1 MASINKILLFD
12 HGEALQ
18 ARDLMPHHYENQ
30 ITRPALLMP
39 YIGNAR
45 DARNAFADVQ
55 GPVEFKP
62 AAGPHPARQRN
73 RRQKYAAAGVPV
85 YSKLALAMPRQEIQ
99 PMPEW
104 RQRVAEWISGSALRI
119 FAVESGREKG
129 GGRGRH
135 FVFCGLRAPDPFPQV
150 YDIHLT
156 QYMTNQ
162 NLGFL
167 GVGRMGGRMAR
178 RLIQAGFAL
187 TIYDTS
193 EAVMEP
199 FLQMGAKR
207 AGSPAEVASAAEI
220 VLGSLP
226 TPQVVHSA
234 ALGPNGIAEGS
245 RVKIFVDTSTTGA
258 TYAKRVAEGLA
269 AKGIA
274 AVDAPVSGG
283 LGGAERGTLA
293 VMVSCSDETFE
304 IVKPVLIHLG
314 KLFLVGSQP
323 GQGQTM
329 KLLNNLLSATAMAIS
344 SEAVVMGVKAGLD
357 PKQIVEVIN
366 SGTGRNSA
374 TEDKI
379 PRFVIPRTFNL
390 GFAIG
395 LLNKDIRLCMEEAD
409 ALGVPMVVGSA
420 VKQLLAI
427 TVGSEGVDADMSEIV
442 KPVERWAGVRVGG
455 EAAGQGKA

>member
-1 MASINKILLFD
+1 MTD
-12 HGEALQ
+12 
-18 ARDLMPHHYENQ
+18 
-30 ITRPALLMP
+30 
-39 YIGNAR
+39 
-45 DARNAFADVQ
+45 RNV
-55 GPVEFKP
+55 
-62 AAGPHPARQRN
+62 
-73 RRQKYAAAGVPV
+73 
-85 YSKLALAMPRQEIQ
+85 
-99 PMPEW
+99 
-104 RQRVAEWISGSALRI
+104 
-119 FAVESGREKG
+119 
-129 GGRGRH
+129 
-135 FVFCGLRAPDPFPQV
+135 
-150 YDIHLT
+150 
-156 QYMTNQ
+156 
-162 NLGFL
+162 GFI
-167 GVGRMGGRMAR
+167 GVGRMGGRMAH
-178 RLIQAGFAL
+178 RLIKAGY
-187 TIYDTS
+187 TVTVYDTS
-193 EAVMEP
+193 EPIIKP
-199 FLQMGAKR
+199 FVEAGAKR
-207 AGSPAEVASAAEI
+207 AYSPAEVASAAEV
-220 VLGSLP
+220 VLASLP
-226 TPQVVHSA
+226 TPPVVQA
-234 ALGPNGIAEGS
+234 VALGPKGIVEGS
-245 RVKIFVDTSTTGA
+245 RVKFFIDTSTTGA

-395 LLNKDIRLCMEEAD
+395 LLSKDSRLCWQEAD

-420 VKQLLAI
+420 VRQMLAI
-427 TVGSEGVDADMSEIV
+427 TEAAEGEEADMTEIV
-442 KPVERWAGVRVGG
+442 KPIE
-455 EAAGQGKA
+455 